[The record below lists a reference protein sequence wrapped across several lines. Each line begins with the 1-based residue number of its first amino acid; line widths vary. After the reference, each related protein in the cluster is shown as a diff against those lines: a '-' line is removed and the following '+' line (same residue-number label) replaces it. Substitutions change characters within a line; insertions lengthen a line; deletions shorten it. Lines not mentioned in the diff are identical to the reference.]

1 MTIGRDDSGPY
12 MEIVPTGQRVQV
24 VLGGEMVADT
34 TAAALLLERG
44 LPGRYYIP
52 REDVR
57 MELLEPSDKAT
68 RCPHKGD
75 ACYWDATVGTRNFG
89 DIVWS
94 YPEPV
99 SGAEAIRN
107 MMCFYAERVDAVYVD
122 GTPLAQ
128 PRA

>member
-1 MTIGRDDSGPY
+1 MTVERDDSGLL
-12 MEIVPTGQRVQV
+12 MQIVPAGQRVQV

-34 TAAALLLERG
+34 TAAMLLLEKG

-75 ACYWDATVGTRNFG
+75 ACYWNATIGPRNFG
-89 DIVWS
+89 AIVWS

-99 SGAEAIRN
+99 AGAEAIRD
-107 MMCFYAERVDAVYVD
+107 MMCFYAERVDAIYVD
-122 GTPLAQ
+122 GAPLAQ
-128 PRA
+128 SGA